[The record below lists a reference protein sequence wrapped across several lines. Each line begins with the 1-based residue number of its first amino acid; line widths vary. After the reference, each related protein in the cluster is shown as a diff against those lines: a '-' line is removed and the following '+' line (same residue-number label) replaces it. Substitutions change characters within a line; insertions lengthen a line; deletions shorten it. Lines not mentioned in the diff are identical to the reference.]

1 MSPAFDK
8 GLVPRP
14 DKELLKSASND
25 ESPVLKPAKN
35 GRNISLEHEGE
46 RGEMERWR
54 GSGLCGERAY
64 QLRAL
69 DALTEDVSSV
79 PKLHLRCS
87 QSPVPSVPGGPRDS
101 GFCKYPLSCL
111 LCC

>member
-25 ESPVLKPAKN
+25 ESPVLKPAKS

-46 RGEMERWR
+46 RGRWR
-54 GSGLCGERAY
+54 DGGEVGCVER
-64 QLRAL
+64 
-69 DALTEDVSSV
+69 
-79 PKLHLRCS
+79 
-87 QSPVPSVPGGPRDS
+87 GPTS
-101 GFCKYPLSCL
+101 
-111 LCC
+111 